1 MNSGSRTPLVPSPL
15 DEVNMPSG
23 DVDATTTKKEPVL
36 PFYRRVAFGT
46 GHVLHVLAVAIWY
59 PYDVTFFT
67 QVLQLP
73 PDGAGTI
80 ILVGQWVGAFG
91 TPLVGIWSDHTR
103 LKHYRR
109 KIFHLA
115 GILLGAASFFFIW
128 HSCITCYNAPARYQ
142 VLYFSLFAAVFQFS
156 WSCTQIAQLSLIP
169 ELTTDRNIKVELN
182 SIR

>member
-1 MNSGSRTPLVPSPL
+1 M
-15 DEVNMPSG
+15 MPSNG
-23 DVDATTTKKEPVL
+23 LDDDDAAARKKKPDL

-73 PDGAGTI
+73 AASVGTI

-91 TPLVGIWSDHTR
+91 TPMVGIWSDHTR

-115 GILLGAASFFFIW
+115 GIVLGAASFFFIW
-128 HSCITCYNAPARYQ
+128 HSCINCNNTSTGYQ

-169 ELTTDRNIKVELN
+169 ELTEDRNIKVELN